1 MIDAAHG
8 VEYLHSRQPPVIHG
22 DLHPGNVLIDND
34 GKAYLCDFGLSR
46 IQHEVTRSRTMIQE
60 GGKLR
65 FLAPELSASAA
76 TRFRT
81 TRKSDIFSLAMTF
94 LAAWSGE
101 APFPEIQNEWKVIS
115 NVVGG
120 QRPKRPSRFIFSF
133 TKRFGNALWRLLKKM
148 WKHDPSGRPQGS
160 QVVKRLDQ
168 ILEDRK
174 GSRGGRLLS
183 TRRLL
188 PAYN

>member
-1 MIDAAHG
+1 MIGTARG
-8 VEYLHSRQPPVIHG
+8 IEYLHGRKPPVIHG
-22 DLHPGNVLIDND
+22 DLHPGNVLIDNC

-65 FLAPELSASAA
+65 FVAPELSASAA

-81 TRKSDIFSLAMTF
+81 TRESDIFSLAMTF

-101 APFPEIQNEWKVIS
+101 TPFPEIQNEWKVIS

-120 QRPKRPSRFIFSF
+120 QRPKFP
-133 TKRFGNALWRLLKKM
+133 
-148 WKHDPSGRPQGS
+148 
-160 QVVKRLDQ
+160 
-168 ILEDRK
+168 
-174 GSRGGRLLS
+174 
-183 TRRLL
+183 
-188 PAYN
+188 